1 MRRFANVSTSTCS
14 TPSSLTALL
23 IDPIAMSLD
32 GENGTPRNT
41 LPSSSRDT
49 KPNVIWQTELGTSK
63 CHSCGGPKQ
72 IPVAREVTEGRL
84 PSPNSR
90 WDKGPSTGKSFDTR
104 RAALGHWK
112 IPLARPLRP
121 DVELESTVLP
131 VRFCP
136 RLGAAGRQL
145 LMSDCARRSAV

>member
-63 CHSCGGPKQ
+63 CHSTDTPMHFGKTAQ
-72 IPVAREVTEGRL
+72 TH
-84 PSPNSR
+84 
-90 WDKGPSTGKSFDTR
+90 GPS
-104 RAALGHWK
+104 
-112 IPLARPLRP
+112 
-121 DVELESTVLP
+121 VENPSNLHVSEIDQKTTE
-131 VRFCP
+131 
-136 RLGAAGRQL
+136 
-145 LMSDCARRSAV
+145 